1 MHTIRRQQLRRS
13 ALYRAALLQE
23 QSEQGAINLATKL
36 ATNNSRNHT
45 INDGQEVSEVSNS
58 VAVSERCTLSKVH
71 RHASAFAASIPAE

>member
-23 QSEQGAINLATKL
+23 QSEQGALNLATKL

-58 VAVSERCTLSKVH
+58 VAGSERCTLSKGH
-71 RHASAFAASIPAE
+71 RHASAFSAIIPAE